1 MRLDWACAAALVD
14 SMVLTNRG
22 QPELAESSGLRFKAL
37 YAFEFEGPRLSVG
50 REEKIYR
57 VSPSV
62 R

>member
-22 QPELAESSGLRFKAL
+22 QPDSPKALVFVLKAL

-50 REEKIYR
+50 A
-57 VSPSV
+57 V
-62 R
+62 RKRSIA